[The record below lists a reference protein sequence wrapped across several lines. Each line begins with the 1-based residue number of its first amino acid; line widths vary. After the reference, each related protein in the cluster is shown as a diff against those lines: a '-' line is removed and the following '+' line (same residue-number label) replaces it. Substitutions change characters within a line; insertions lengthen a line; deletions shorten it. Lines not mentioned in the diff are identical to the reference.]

1 MKTDT
6 LSPQALGHVL
16 FAALLCLGTQ
26 GALPEEAGPAA
37 WLCPLLAGAVVL
49 AVGWLLAKWGQIHT
63 PGKVWAG
70 ISLLWA
76 VVLLSVQT
84 GEIGLRLSQGL
95 GASPVLAGGLVLA
108 LAAWLAS
115 GGGAAFGRG
124 AALFALVVGVAFGGV
139 VLFGLFRLAWGN
151 VLLWTGEEGA
161 AVPQGSVVLLTRLGA
176 GAYGFFLLEEGK
188 LPQGRRGLAKL
199 GGLFLLLALGWLMT
213 LGRLGGALCARVDRP
228 FLQMVAGLGL
238 EGAFQRLD
246 ALVDAL
252 WLLGDLCLLGLLL
265 LAAGKLLG
273 RLIPIKRGRVWL
285 PAGAAF
291 LLSLGMTNGRTA
303 LAGAILPV
311 GNGIFLLLMV
321 LWLLVGK
328 RAAA

>member
-1 MKTDT
+1 
-6 LSPQALGHVL
+6 
-16 FAALLCLGTQ
+16 
-26 GALPEEAGPAA
+26 
-37 WLCPLLAGAVVL
+37 
-49 AVGWLLAKWGQIHT
+49 
-63 PGKVWAG
+63 
-70 ISLLWA
+70 
-76 VVLLSVQT
+76 
-84 GEIGLRLSQGL
+84 
-95 GASPVLAGGLVLA
+95 
-108 LAAWLAS
+108 
-115 GGGAAFGRG
+115 
-124 AALFALVVGVAFGGV
+124 
-139 VLFGLFRLAWGN
+139 
-151 VLLWTGEEGA
+151 
-161 AVPQGSVVLLTRLGA
+161 
-176 GAYGFFLLEEGK
+176 
-188 LPQGRRGLAKL
+188 
-199 GGLFLLLALGWLMT
+199 
-213 LGRLGGALCARVDRP
+213 
-228 FLQMVAGLGL
+228 VAGLGL